1 MAHPII
7 LSINNS
13 KLFAGCIMILMNIGG
28 RYVSN
33 DVTQGAHKILN
44 TKLVRNFLVFCI
56 AFVATRDIIS
66 SIIIVLLFLI
76 IFRYFLNENSNFCV
90 LPKKYIINIDKNGDG
105 IITENEIRQSK
116 ELLDRLVRINNTNN
130 NN

>member
-1 MAHPII
+1 MTHPLI
-7 LSINNS
+7 LHINNS

-33 DVTQGAHKILN
+33 DITAGAHKVLN

-56 AFVATRDIIS
+56 AFVATRDVVS
-66 SIIIVLLFLI
+66 SLIIVLLFLI
-76 IFRYFLNENSNFCV
+76 IFRYFLNEDSNFCV

-105 IITENEIRQSK
+105 IISEDEIRQSK
-116 ELLDRLVRINNTNN
+116 DLLDRLARMNQNTN
-130 NN
+130 